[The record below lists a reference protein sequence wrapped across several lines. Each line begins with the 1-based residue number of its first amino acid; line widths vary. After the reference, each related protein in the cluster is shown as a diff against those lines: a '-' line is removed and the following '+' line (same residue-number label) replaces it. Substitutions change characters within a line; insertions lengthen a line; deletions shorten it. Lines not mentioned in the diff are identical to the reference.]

1 MKFRLNAGVAFLSLW
16 SGVAA
21 AADVTTDPAKPTSDD
36 TLALTVADPSSEDNA
51 GARSGEIIVTA
62 TRVPTPITA
71 IPNTVRV
78 LDRETVATQ
87 LAVSP
92 SLIDSLSFS
101 IPSLAP
107 GRQRMT
113 STGESLR
120 GRTPLYMVDG
130 IPQTTPLRD
139 GKRSGFT
146 IDPAFVDR
154 IEVIYGANAI
164 QGLGATGGVINY
176 VTARPAANGDW
187 LRRVTAEVST
197 DDFEENGLHYRASAL
212 AGRQVGAFDFVVG
225 GAFQRNDLFYDGA
238 DRPVVV
244 DPTQG
249 DIMDSKSWSLFS
261 RLGYALGADQRIEL
275 MANLFELE
283 GDGDYLAVP
292 GNALARIPA
301 TSIQGDPAGD
311 PTRNDA
317 KNFAAT
323 YRNGDLLG
331 GTLTLQGF
339 YYDFYALYGGDTF
352 PVFQDQAIA
361 PVGTLFDQS
370 ALSSE
375 KYGAKLTLSQEDAL
389 WRGLQVIAGADYL
402 RDRTN
407 QELAQTG
414 RLWVPNLIY
423 RGWAP
428 FVQLEQRLLSDT
440 VRVSGGVRWENVT
453 LDVPDFTTIASSNST
468 FVKGGAPSFDTLL
481 KNAGVVAE
489 PLEGLSVFASY
500 AQGFTMP
507 DAGLILRAVRT
518 PGQSVDDLVDLQ
530 PVIADNVEVGSSYR
544 RGGVELSASYFW
556 SNSDLGSRIQVIGGA
571 GVIQRERT
579 EIEGLELSASYT
591 FTSGARFG
599 AAFAA
604 LDGRYDSD
612 SDGQVDRDLDGRNIA
627 PDRLNL
633 FAEAPLAGGF
643 HGRVQVSRLFDRKFD
658 GGAPRFNFDG
668 YTLVDAIL
676 SYDSEEAGRFTLG
689 VANLF
694 DKQYVTYTSQTA
706 NFINDRNYSSGR
718 GRAFTLRWQGNF

>member
-1 MKFRLNAGVAFLSLW
+1 MKIGLYAGAAVLGLSHGVAVSANAAELS
-16 SGVAA
+16 
-21 AADVTTDPAKPTSDD
+21 AADVTDGNA
-36 TLALTVADPSSEDNA
+36 ADAPEERQATSSET
-51 GARSGEIIVTA
+51 IVVTA

-78 LDRETVATQ
+78 LDREAVETQ

-92 SLIDSLSFS
+92 SLLDSLSFS

-154 IEVIYGANAI
+154 VEVIYGANAI

-176 VTARPAANGDW
+176 VTARPPANGDW
-187 LRRVTAEVST
+187 LRRVTAEITT
-197 DDFEENGLHYRASAL
+197 DDFEENGFHYRGSAL
-212 AGRQVGAFDFVVG
+212 AGRTVGDFDFVVG
-225 GAFQRNDLFYDGA
+225 AAYERNDLFYDGA
-238 DRPVVV
+238 DRPIVV

-249 DIMDSKSWSLFS
+249 DIMDGSGWSLFS
-261 RLGYALGADQRIEL
+261 RLGYDITPEQRLEL
-275 MANLFELE
+275 MANIFNFE
-283 GDGDYLAVP
+283 GDGDYRPVP
-292 GNALARIPA
+292 GNAALGIPA
-301 TSIQGDPAGD
+301 TSIEGDAAGD

-317 KNFAAT
+317 QNFALT
-323 YRNGDLLG
+323 YRNRNLLG
-331 GTLTLQGF
+331 GTLTVQGF

-352 PVFQDQAIA
+352 PVFQDPAIA

-375 KYGAKLTLSQEDAL
+375 KYGTKLTYSRENAL
-389 WRGLQVIAGADYL
+389 WQGLQVVVGADYL
-402 RDRTN
+402 RDQTN

-428 FVQLEQRLLSDT
+428 FLQLEQRLLGDRLRLSA
-440 VRVSGGVRWENVT
+440 GVRWENVT
-453 LDVPDFTTIASSNST
+453 LGVPDFTTIASSNST
-468 FVKGGAPSFDTLL
+468 FVEGGSPSFDTWL
-481 KNAGVVAE
+481 KNVGVVVE
-489 PLEGLSVFASY
+489 PVDGLQLFASY
-500 AQGFTMP
+500 AQGFNMP

-518 PGQSVDDLVDLQ
+518 PGQSVEELVDLQ
-530 PVIADNVEVGSSYR
+530 PVIADNVEIGSTFR
-544 RGGVELSASYFW
+544 RDGLELSASYFW

-579 EIEGLELSASYT
+579 EIKGLELAASY
-591 FTSGARFG
+591 RFGNRIKIG

-604 LDGRYDSD
+604 LDGRYDSNGD
-612 SDGQVDRDLDGRNIA
+612 DVVDRDLDGRNIA
-627 PDRLNL
+627 PDRLNVY
-633 FAEAPLAGGF
+633 AQAPIAGGVTA
-643 HGRVQVSRLFDRKFD
+643 RVQASRLFDRKFE
-658 GGAPRFNFDG
+658 GGAPRFDFDG
-668 YTLVDAIL
+668 YTLIDAIIT
-676 SYDSEEAGRFTLG
+676 YDAASAGRFTLG
-689 VANLF
+689 IANLL
-694 DKQYVTYTSQTA
+694 DQQYINYTSQTA
-706 NFINDRNYSSGR
+706 NFITNNNYSSGR
-718 GRAFTLRWQGNF
+718 GRAFTLRWQGSF